1 MDQGKGMWKNLE
13 SLSSCAPPTS
23 LQASQVD
30 WPLAQHIQAGK
41 GDWPYRNLRPQPLH
55 FADGVTESRE
65 GRMAKASQLMSA
77 SFLPRSA
84 VTQDSS
90 QPQLS

>member
-1 MDQGKGMWKNLE
+1 MWKNLE
-13 SLSSCAPPTS
+13 SPVLLYPAHLSPRLHRLTGHWLSTS
-23 LQASQVD
+23 RLGRS
-30 WPLAQHIQAGK
+30 
-41 GDWPYRNLRPQPLH
+41 DWPYRNLPHPRPLH